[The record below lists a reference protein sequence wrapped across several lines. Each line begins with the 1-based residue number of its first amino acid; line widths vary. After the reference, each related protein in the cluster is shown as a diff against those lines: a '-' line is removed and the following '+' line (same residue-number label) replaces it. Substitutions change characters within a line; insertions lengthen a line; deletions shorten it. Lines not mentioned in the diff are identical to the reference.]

1 MSNRVDRQRVL
12 GTLLI
17 SAALAFSL
25 PGSLAESP
33 RDLTRSK
40 LVATPRTSQPSNSA
54 SHSIARVWN
63 DELLGAIRID
73 FPRPT
78 VHARNLFHL
87 SVGMWDAWAAYDPS
101 ARGYMVDT
109 YRHADDIT
117 AAREE
122 AIAYAAYRLL
132 VHRFQSAPFA
142 EVSLAAFD
150 ARMEALGFDPAVTTV
165 DGTSPAALGNRV
177 AQTIIEFGM
186 SDGANE
192 QNDYAD
198 DSGYEPVNP
207 DLEFE
212 LPGTS
217 MNDPNRWQP
226 LVFDNLVLQNGIV
239 IGATVQEFL
248 NPNWGQVVTFGL
260 TEDHLSQPNLYLD
273 PGPPP
278 QLGGDGD
285 QQFRDNVVQVIRF
298 NSWVDPADGA
308 TIDISPGVYHN
319 NSLGTQDGTGY
330 PFNPVTHEPY
340 AQNVVPRADYV
351 RVLAEF
357 WADGPASETPPGHW
371 NTLANFVA
379 DYPGFEKRI
388 AGTGPILDGLEWDV
402 KVYLA
407 LNGALHDAAVAGWG
421 CKGHYDY
428 SRPISHIRY
437 MGGLGQSTDPDSLR
451 YHPDGLPLIPGL
463 IEMITRDSSAP
474 GERHYHLRAY
484 RFQIAVRAW
493 RGAPEDP
500 ENDIGG
506 VDWIRA
512 VDWMPYQSPSFVT
525 PPFAGYVS
533 GHSTFSRAGAEV
545 LTAFTGSPFFPGGLG
560 EFVAPQDEFL
570 DFEDGPSE
578 TIKLTWATYYDAAD
592 EAGVSR
598 LYGGIHPAA
607 DDFPGRIMGA
617 MVGNLAYAK
626 ALDYFEV
633 ERATLCHIPRG
644 NPSKARTITVDPS
657 AVPAHYGHGDYLGD
671 CQEYQPEEEESRTS
685 LHRAV
690 PEQRS
695 R

>member
-1 MSNRVDRQRVL
+1 MSRRIGPNGVL
-12 GTLLI
+12 VPILI
-17 SAALAFSL
+17 AALAFGL
-25 PGSLAESP
+25 TVTVARGP
-33 RDLTRSK
+33 RDLTRSE
-40 LVATPRTSQPSNSA
+40 LPAATGPGQPAESA

-63 DELLGAIRID
+63 EELLAAIRID

-87 SVGMWDAWAAYDPS
+87 SVAMWDTWAAFDPS
-101 ARGYMVDT
+101 ARGYLVDT
-109 YRHADDIT
+109 YQEADDIA
-117 AAREE
+117 AARNE
-122 AIAYAAYRLL
+122 AISYAAYRVLT
-132 VHRFQSAPFA
+132 HRFVNAPFGG
-142 EVSLAAFD
+142 VSLAAFE
-150 ARMEALGFDPAVTTV
+150 ARLVALGYDPTVTTLEG
-165 DGTSPAALGNRV
+165 DTPAALGNRI
-177 AQTIIEFGM
+177 ARTIIDFGM

-198 DSGYEPVNP
+198 DSGYAPVNP
-207 DLEFE
+207 VLDFE
-212 LPGTS
+212 LPGTT
-217 MNDPNRWQP
+217 MVDPNRWQP
-226 LVFDNLVLQNGIV
+226 LAFDFLVLQNGIIV
-239 IGATVQEFL
+239 GETVQEFL
-248 NPNWGQVVTFGL
+248 NPNWGQVATFGL
-260 TEDHLSQPNLYLD
+260 GEDQLDQPDLYLD

-278 QLGGDGD
+278 MLGGVGD
-285 QQFRDNVVQVIRF
+285 QEFRDNVVQLIQF
-298 NSWVDPADGA
+298 NSWVDPADGE
-308 TIDISPGVYHN
+308 TIDISPGAFHN

-330 PFNPVTHEPY
+330 PYNPATSEPY
-340 AQNVVPRADYV
+340 APNVVPRADYV

-357 WADGPASETPPGHW
+357 WADGPSSETPPGHW
-371 NTLANFVA
+371 NAMANYVA
-379 DYPGFEKRI
+379 DHPDFEKRI

-437 MGGLGQSTDPDSLR
+437 MGGLGQSSDPDELR
-451 YHPDGLPLIPGL
+451 YHPNGLPLIPGL

-484 RFQIAVRAW
+484 RYQIALRAW

-500 ENDIGG
+500 ENEIGG

-545 LTAFTGSPFFPGGLG
+545 LTAMTGSPFFPGGLG
-560 EFVAPQDEFL
+560 EFVAPKDEFL
-570 DFEDGPSE
+570 EFEDGPSE
-578 TIKLTWATYYDAAD
+578 TVTLTWATYYDAAD

-607 DDFPGRIMGA
+607 DDFPGRIMGST
-617 MVGNLAYAK
+617 VGKLAYAT
-626 ALDYFEV
+626 AFEYFEV
-633 ERATLCHIPRG
+633 ERATLCHVPPG

-657 AVPAHYGHGDYLGD
+657 AVPAHYRHGDYLGE
-671 CQEYQPEEEESRTS
+671 CSEHESEEATNGTPRD
-685 LHRAV
+685 RAR
-690 PEQRS
+690 PQMRS